1 MRSDIEFLC
10 AVGNATLKMLSDSR
24 DGKDVSLN
32 ITRLSKYSGLHRW
45 QIYSKLKKIEKDNP
59 NG

>member
-1 MRSDIEFLC
+1 VRSDVEFLC

-24 DGKDVSLN
+24 NGKDVALN

-45 QIYSKLKKIEKDNP
+45 QIYSKLKKIQKDDS